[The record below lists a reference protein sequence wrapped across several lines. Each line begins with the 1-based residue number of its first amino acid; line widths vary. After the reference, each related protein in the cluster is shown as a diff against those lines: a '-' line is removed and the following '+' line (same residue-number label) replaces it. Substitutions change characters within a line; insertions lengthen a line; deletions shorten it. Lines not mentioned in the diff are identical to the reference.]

1 MATAKIE
8 FPPLL
13 SEGLHPMSLADVKRI
28 CVSEFPLSKRREPIM
43 TSLEALLAAL
53 SSAAVKAQVWID
65 GSFLTKK
72 IDPDD
77 VDLVVVLQEEDFLL
91 AWANP
96 TGKDVLERI
105 VRKEFT
111 NPVKCDSYI
120 SLEYPLETPRHALGQ
135 KQRDYWLKTFGESR
149 SGDKKGM
156 AVIEVPIT

>member
-1 MATAKIE
+1 
-8 FPPLL
+8 
-13 SEGLHPMSLADVKRI
+13 MSLADVKRI